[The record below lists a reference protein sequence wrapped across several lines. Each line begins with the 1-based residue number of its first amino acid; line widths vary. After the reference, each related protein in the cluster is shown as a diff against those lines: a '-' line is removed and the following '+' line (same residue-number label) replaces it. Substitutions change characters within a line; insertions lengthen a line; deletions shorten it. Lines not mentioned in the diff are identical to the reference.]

1 MGANSCF
8 TIVWWTP
15 PWEMKN
21 DVDVQIEDWDQDVSC
36 SWKGSLE
43 RKNWWEAKYCKREKG
58 QRIKEDQPNN
68 AEAKNKGA
76 QRIQVEKKQFDVKK
90 LAKLLKHKKRE
101 NIKTEH
107 EELLDDKLI
116 FSDRLAKS
124 VS

>member
-1 MGANSCF
+1 MGADSCF

-15 PWEMKN
+15 PWETKN

-36 SWKGSLE
+36 SGKGSLE

-76 QRIQVEKKQFDVKK
+76 QRIQVEKKQFDVK
-90 LAKLLKHKKRE
+90 LAKLLNMKKKKTSKKEHKE
-101 NIKTEH
+101 T
-107 EELLDDKLI
+107 LDDKI
-116 FSDRLAKS
+116 TFSYRLALS
-124 VS
+124 AS

>member
-21 DVDVQIEDWDQDVSC
+21 YVDVQIEDWDQDVSC
-36 SWKGSLE
+36 SGKGSLE

-90 LAKLLKHKKRE
+90 LAKLETNMKKR
-101 NIKTEH
+101 T
-107 EELLDDKLI
+107 
-116 FSDRLAKS
+116 
-124 VS
+124 